1 MPIDTH
7 IHIDAPEFDADRTA
21 VLARARAAGIDGF
34 VVPAVAASGWDALAM
49 IASEHADVHPAFG
62 LHPMFLA
69 EHRAG
74 HLTQLE
80 RRLADTPAVAV
91 GECGLDFFVEGL
103 DADAQLE
110 FFVGQLSIAK
120 AAGLPVIVH
129 ARRAVDRV
137 IACIRTIG
145 GLTGVIH
152 SYPGSVEQAR
162 QLHQLGFLLGFGGPI
177 TYERARRLREV
188 VTRVPLD
195 QLLVET
201 DAPDQ
206 PPATRRGERN
216 EPATLPSII
225 KTIASLRGLEPEAL
239 GAAVDFNARQLFGL
253 PPNRRL
259 DGDALS
265 SAARAARHGQEYR

>member
-7 IHIDAPEFDADRTA
+7 VHIDAPEFDADRAA
-21 VLARARAAGIDGF
+21 VLARARAAGVDGF
-34 VVPAVAASGWDALAM
+34 VAPAVAASGWDALAQ

-69 EHRAG
+69 EHRAE
-74 HLTQLE
+74 HLALLE

-91 GECGLDFFVEGL
+91 GECGLDFFVAGL

-110 FFVGQLSIAK
+110 FFLGQLSIAK

-137 IACIRTIG
+137 IACIRTVG

-162 QLHQLGFLLGFGGPI
+162 QLHQLGFALGFGGPI
-177 TYERARRLREV
+177 TYGRAQRLRAV
-188 VTRVPLD
+188 VATIPLD

-206 PPATRRGERN
+206 PPATRRGQRN
-216 EPATLPSII
+216 EPATLVEII
-225 KTIASLRGLEPEAL
+225 DTIAALRGMDRLAL
-239 GAAVDFNARQLFGL
+239 SAAVDVNARRLFGITAEPTLDL
-253 PPNRRL
+253 PP
-259 DGDALS
+259 LS
-265 SAARAARHGQEYR
+265 SASPATSPD